1 MGWAYLGMS
10 LAQTVECAIMH
21 SVLWVA
27 AGFLTVRARAAAQ
40 LGLCLLQEN
49 AETFNQL
56 VESIRSAKI
65 DKSRIHEYPPP
76 SRPPPPGPRLH
87 RIASAW
93 PRWRTATSRT

>member
-1 MGWAYLGMS
+1 MHFMLR
-10 LAQTVECAIMH
+10 VE
-21 SVLWVA
+21 

-40 LGLCLLQEN
+40 LGLRVLQEN

-76 SRPPPPGPRLH
+76 RGPRPH

-93 PRWRTATSRT
+93 PRWQTATSRT